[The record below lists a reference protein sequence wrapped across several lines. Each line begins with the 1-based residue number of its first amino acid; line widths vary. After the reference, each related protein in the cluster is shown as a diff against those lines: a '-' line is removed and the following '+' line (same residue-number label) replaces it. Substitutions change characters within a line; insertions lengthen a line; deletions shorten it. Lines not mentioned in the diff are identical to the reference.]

1 MSSQRKPV
9 TQTVDTQGQSGAAP
23 KPRAVR
29 ERPAGSAASRTAAG
43 EAQLDLE
50 KEAARPEKTSQQ
62 TLAAPRAGRTSGL
75 GRRAERP
82 SEGTYKQTAAKPVEP
97 GRSSKA
103 PSAKQAREPGSR
115 RPAKA

>member
-1 MSSQRKPV
+1 MAAKRKPASN
-9 TQTVDTQGQSGAAP
+9 TVDAHGPDGAARTPRPRRDGAAASGAT
-23 KPRAVR
+23 
-29 ERPAGSAASRTAAG
+29 RTQPG

-50 KEAARPEKTSQQ
+50 KEATRPEKTSQQ
-62 TLAAPRAGRTSGL
+62 NVAAPRAGRTSGM

-103 PSAKQAREPGSR
+103 PSARQARDSGT
-115 RPAKA
+115 KA